1 MVIVVFPGK
10 TDTFSLAGAYF
21 RICVRLVKEVDA
33 FFRERVVQEIER
45 IEEAVRENGS
55 LREFAWRT
63 AHHGTTPA
71 TFGALIS
78 SASDL
83 PALTGAAAGGLLILG
98 VAGIKALLDRR
109 DKLREIRDN
118 QRYFYYRSGERL
130 GTRLG

>member
-1 MVIVVFPGK
+1 
-10 TDTFSLAGAYF
+10 
-21 RICVRLVKEVDA
+21 
-33 FFRERVVQEIER
+33 
-45 IEEAVRENGS
+45 
-55 LREFAWRT
+55 
-63 AHHGTTPA
+63 
-71 TFGALIS
+71 LIS

-98 VAGIKALLDRR
+98 VAGVKALLDRR